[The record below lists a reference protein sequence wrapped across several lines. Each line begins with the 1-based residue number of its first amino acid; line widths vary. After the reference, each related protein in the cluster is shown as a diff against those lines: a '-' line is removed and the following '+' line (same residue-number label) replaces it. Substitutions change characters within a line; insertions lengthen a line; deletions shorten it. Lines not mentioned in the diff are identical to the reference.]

1 MPKGKKYGGRV
12 AGTPNKVSS
21 ITKAAIA
28 ELLADYQ
35 ESGQLRDDFYSSEV
49 TPKDRLYIAEK
60 MMQYVMP
67 KMQAVA
73 FTEADEKTKTIEDA
87 LIELSKP
94 KDK

>member
-1 MPKGKKYGGRV
+1 M
-12 AGTPNKVSS
+12 AGTPNKVTS

-28 ELLADYQ
+28 ELLTDYQ
-35 ESGQLRDDFYSSEV
+35 QSGQLRDDFYSDEI
-49 TPKDRLYIAEK
+49 TPRDRLYIAEK

-94 KDK
+94 KEK

>member
-1 MPKGKKYGGRV
+1 MK
-12 AGTPNKVSS
+12 GTPNKTTS

-28 ELLADYQ
+28 NLLTEYHDL
-35 ESGQLRDDFYSSEV
+35 GQLHEDFFSNQIS
-49 TPKDRLYIAEK
+49 PRDRLMLFEK
-60 MMQYVMP
+60 LCQYVMP

-94 KDK
+94 KEDN